1 MVVQDEIQKL
11 GPSVDAMS
19 NDGVMEAVL
28 GQVSKTHIHRRQSK
42 AVHWDALNVFG
53 DLPPKTHDNLL

>member
-1 MVVQDEIQKL
+1 MVVQDDIQKL

-28 GQVSKTHIHRRQSK
+28 GQVSKTHIHRGQPN
-42 AVHWDALNVFG
+42 AVHWDALSVFG
-53 DLPPKTHDNLL
+53 DLPPKTHDNLI